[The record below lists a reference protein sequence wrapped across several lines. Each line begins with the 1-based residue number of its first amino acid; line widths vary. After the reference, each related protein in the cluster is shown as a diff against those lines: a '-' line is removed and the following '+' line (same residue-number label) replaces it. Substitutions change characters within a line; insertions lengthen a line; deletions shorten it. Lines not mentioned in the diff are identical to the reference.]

1 MKYYFDNA
9 ATTFPKPLCL
19 SEAIAKCVAEGAI
32 NAGRGSYDIAFHADQ
47 VMSHTR
53 DAVRALLGQLSGQI
67 VFAPSVTIALN
78 QILLGLSWMPGDY
91 VYSTP
96 FEHNAVAR
104 VLQHLQQE
112 RKLQWEM
119 LSFDGKSLSFDLDK
133 IKQQFFLHPPKALV
147 LSHASNVFGVITP
160 VEEIAKLARD
170 HGATVVIDG
179 AQAGPLLPNWSPRSV
194 DFYAFSGHK
203 TFYGPFGIAGFW
215 TNGRV
220 RLSPILFGGTG
231 SHSEN
236 LDMPRGY
243 PVSMEVGSPNIIAIA
258 GLKAACEWLN
268 VTGPERI
275 LQHERRLLAQ
285 LLAGIGRMRGV
296 RCWPAQ
302 PDNAVGI
309 VSFVI
314 DGYTPQEVG
323 MIFDQQFGMAV
334 RTGLHC
340 APLAH
345 RLLGT
350 LPTGTVRVGLGWF
363 NSTNEVDEL
372 LCVMERLGE

>member
-19 SEAIAKCVAEGAI
+19 SEAMSKCVTEGAI
-32 NAGRGSYDIAFHADQ
+32 NAGRGSYDIAFNADRMISQ
-47 VMSHTR
+47 TR
-53 DAVRALLGQLSGQI
+53 DAVRTLLGQPEGQI
-67 VFAPSVTIALN
+67 LFSPSVTIALN

-104 VLQHLQQE
+104 VLQYLQQE
-112 RKLQWEM
+112 RKTHWEM
-119 LSFDGKSLSFDLDK
+119 LSFDSKSLSFDLDK
-133 IKQQFFLHPPKALV
+133 IKQQFFLHPPKV
-147 LSHASNVFGVITP
+147 LAMSHASNVIGAITP
-160 VEEIAKLARD
+160 IEEIAKLAREY
-170 HGATVVIDG
+170 GATVVVDG

-194 DFYAFSGHK
+194 DYYAFSGHK

-236 LDMPRGY
+236 LDMPNEY
-243 PVSMEVGSPNIIAIA
+243 PFSMEIGSPNIIAIS
-258 GLKAACEWLN
+258 GLKSSCEWLN
-268 VTGPERI
+268 ITGPERI
-275 LQHERRLLAQ
+275 LKHERNLMVQ
-285 LLAGIGRMRGV
+285 LLDGIRRMRGI
-296 RCWPAQ
+296 RCWSAQ
-302 PDNAVGI
+302 ADKAVGI
-309 VSFVI
+309 VSFVV

-323 MIFDQQFGMAV
+323 MIFDQKFGIAV

-340 APLAH
+340 APMAH

-350 LPTGTVRVGLGWF
+350 MPSGTVRVGLGWF
-363 NSTNEVDEL
+363 NSRNEVDEL
-372 LCVMERLGE
+372 ICAMERLGE